1 LKRYERLGT
10 EIFRTDK
17 HGAITVVTDG
27 KEIDV
32 KTFLKGE
39 L

>member
-1 LKRYERLGT
+1 L
-10 EIFRTDK
+10 RTDR